1 MRGIPFAELS
11 SCRRRM
17 HYGTFMAAIERE
29 ASVEENG
36 RKMGI
41 RCFETQL
48 LNNRRR
54 SAFNHHLS
62 SLFLY
67 VCVCVCDSSGR
78 GWQRKSYGKGKR
90 LKLDCEASF
99 LPEMMIAIKALHVY
113 VKLMPCLSAFYTMQ
127 VQAAGMVHQKQLM
140 PFTQLYYQTKSLIAK
155 QLLFYALSQ
164 RQSSSFDS

>member
-1 MRGIPFAELS
+1 MKTAEEEGASHMRGVPFAELS

-67 VCVCVCDSSGR
+67 VCVCVTPLEEVDKENLTAR
-78 GWQRKSYGKGKR
+78 GN
-90 LKLDCEASF
+90 
-99 LPEMMIAIKALHVY
+99 V
-113 VKLMPCLSAFYTMQ
+113 
-127 VQAAGMVHQKQLM
+127 
-140 PFTQLYYQTKSLIAK
+140 
-155 QLLFYALSQ
+155 
-164 RQSSSFDS
+164 